1 MEIRCY
7 PFGPIQANLYVVIIE
22 KDAFII
28 DPCVPYES
36 LDIGD
41 YKVRGVF
48 CTHAHYDHILEAD
61 NIIAHSGSNL
71 FAHSTEI
78 PAFKDVQK
86 NGSHYFGK
94 SYSVESPVCA
104 IKDGDV
110 LTSLDFEMSVTELFT
125 IRIIHTPGHTTGSI
139 CILFE
144 FMDNDGPRKHLF
156 SGDTVFA
163 GTIGRTD
170 IGGSLKDMKNSI
182 SKIATLSNDV
192 IIYPGHG
199 DRTSVEQEKRS
210 NPYFTATFYNDII

>member
-1 MEIRCY
+1 MEIRCF
-7 PFGPIQANLYVVIIE
+7 PFGPLQSNLYVVIIG
-22 KDAFII
+22 KDAFVI
-28 DPCVPYES
+28 DPCVPYET
-36 LDIGD
+36 LEIAD
-41 YKVRGVF
+41 YRIRGVF

-61 NIIAHSGSNL
+61 NIIGQSGSIL
-71 FAHSTEI
+71 LAHSTEI
-78 PAFKDVQK
+78 PALKDANI
-86 NGSHYFGK
+86 NGSSYFSASYAVK
-94 SYSVESPVCA
+94 SPIYA
-104 IKDGDV
+104 IKDGDI
-110 LTSLDFEMSVTELFT
+110 LTSLDFEMTSTELFT
-125 IRIIHTPGHTTGSI
+125 IRIIHTPGHTSGSI

-170 IGGSLKDMKNSI
+170 DGGSLKDMRNSI

-199 DRTSVEQEKRS
+199 DMTSVQQEKRS

>member
-1 MEIRCY
+1 MEIRSY
-7 PFGPIQANLYVVIIE
+7 PFGPMQANLYVVIIE

-36 LDIGD
+36 LDIED

-61 NIIAHSGSNL
+61 NIIANTGSSL
-71 FAHSTEI
+71 LAYSTEI
-78 PAFKDVQK
+78 PAFQHSRM
-86 NGSHYFGK
+86 NGSSYFGK
-94 SYSVESPVCA
+94 EVKVNSPVCA
-104 IKDGDV
+104 LNDGDI
-110 LTSLDFEMSVTELFT
+110 LTSLDFEMTAKELFA
-125 IRIIHTPGHTTGSI
+125 IRIIHTPGHTSGSI

-144 FMDNDGPRKHLF
+144 FMDNNGPRKHLF

-170 IGGSLKDMKNSI
+170 LGGSLKDMRNSI

-199 DRTSVEQEKRS
+199 DMTTVEQEKRS

>member
-1 MEIRCY
+1 
-7 PFGPIQANLYVVIIE
+7 
-22 KDAFII
+22 
-28 DPCVPYES
+28 VPYET
-36 LDIGD
+36 LELGD

-61 NIIAHSGSNL
+61 NIISKSGSILLAHS
-71 FAHSTEI
+71 AEI
-78 PAFKDVQK
+78 PAFKDTKK
-86 NGSHYFGK
+86 NGSSYFGK
-94 SYSVESPVCA
+94 SCLVESPVCV

-110 LTSLDFEMSVTELFT
+110 LTSLDFEMTSKELFT

-139 CILFE
+139 CVLFE
-144 FMDNDGPRKHLF
+144 SMDNNGPRKHLF

-199 DRTSVEQEKRS
+199 DMTSVEQEKRS